1 MAITYGFF
9 NAQKVGNV
17 YDRTYDADNFAEFF
31 SSLIGNGV
39 SAAIEDCFKVS
50 VSSGMSVSVAP
61 GFAWIKG
68 HYIKSDANETKILS
82 PAPSS
87 GSRID
92 AVVLQLDE
100 SSRDIKLVVL
110 EGTSGASPSIP
121 VLTRTAEKYEIMLAY
136 ITVSA
141 GTSSL
146 AASNITDSRSNTD
159 YCGILNTFASILI
172 PDGSISDDKI
182 AGPISISNG
191 GTGASDGAIG
201 LKNLLASG
209 LTVLSSNQYGENFP
223 TNPQAGTLF
232 FKKVT

>member
-9 NAQKVGNV
+9 NAQKIGNV

-50 VSSGMSVSVAP
+50 ASSGMSVSVAP

-68 HYIKSDANETKILS
+68 HYMKSDAIETKTLS
-82 PAPSS
+82 SAPSS

-110 EGTSGASPSIP
+110 EGTSGVSPSIP

-146 AASNITDSRSNTD
+146 TASNIMDTRSNTE
-159 YCGILNTFASILI
+159 YCGLLNTFASILI
-172 PDGSISDDKI
+172 PDGSIS
-182 AGPISISNG
+182 SNKLSEPVAINKG
-191 GTGASDGAIG
+191 GTGASTGSDG
-201 LKNLLASG
+201 LKNLFASG
-209 LTVLSSNQYGENFP
+209 LTVLSANQYGDNFP
-223 TNPQAGTLF
+223 LNPVAGTMF
-232 FKKVT
+232 FKKV

>member
-9 NAQKVGNV
+9 NAQKIGNV

-68 HYIKSDANETKILS
+68 HYVKSDANETKTLS

-92 AVVLQLDE
+92 AIVLQLDE

-110 EGTSGASPSIP
+110 EGTSGVSPSIP

-141 GTSSL
+141 STSSL
-146 AASNITDSRSNTD
+146 TASNITDTRSNTE
-159 YCGILNTFASILI
+159 YCGLLNTFASILI
-172 PDGSISDDKI
+172 PDGSIS
-182 AGPISISNG
+182 SNKLSEPVAINKG
-191 GTGASDGAIG
+191 GTGASTGSAG
-201 LKNLLASG
+201 LKNLFASG
-209 LTVLSSNQYGENFP
+209 LTVLSVNQYGDNFP
-223 TNPQAGTLF
+223 SNPVAGTMF
-232 FKKVT
+232 FKKV

>member
-17 YDRTYDADNFAEFF
+17 YDRTYDAGNFAEFF

-68 HYIKSDANETKILS
+68 HYIKSDAIETKTLS
-82 PAPSS
+82 SAPSS

-110 EGTSGASPSIP
+110 EGISGASPSIP
-121 VLTRTAEKYEIMLAY
+121 TLTRTAEKYEIMLAY
-136 ITVSA
+136 ITVAA

-146 AASNITDSRSNTD
+146 TELNIMDTRSNTE

-172 PDGSISDDKI
+172 PDGSIS
-182 AGPISISNG
+182 SNKLSEPVAINKG
-191 GTGASDGAIG
+191 GTGASTGSVG
-201 LKNLLASG
+201 LKNLFASG
-209 LTVLSSNQYGENFP
+209 LTILSANQYGNDFP
-223 TNPQAGTLF
+223 SNPVAGTMF
-232 FKKVT
+232 FKKV